1 MCYGEEEG
9 ERLRR
14 GDPRGFRRLA
24 RAVGDYSE
32 ARERGKQLAVGLD
45 TVEHD
50 LTGAGDVLL
59 ADVLEGL
66 GDVLLEEGHD
76 AGHADQLRLLDG
88 GEVALGS
95 DQTDLGVDVFLQA
108 RGALRLQDVEV
119 ALHLLDRL
127 YLGRLDVQ

>member
-1 MCYGEEEG
+1 MMP
-9 ERLRR
+9 
-14 GDPRGFRRLA
+14 D
-24 RAVGDYSE
+24 
-32 ARERGKQLAVGLD
+32 
-45 TVEHD
+45 
-50 LTGAGDVLL
+50 
-59 ADVLEGL
+59 
-66 GDVLLEEGHD
+66 
-76 AGHADQLRLLDG
+76 ADQLRLLDV